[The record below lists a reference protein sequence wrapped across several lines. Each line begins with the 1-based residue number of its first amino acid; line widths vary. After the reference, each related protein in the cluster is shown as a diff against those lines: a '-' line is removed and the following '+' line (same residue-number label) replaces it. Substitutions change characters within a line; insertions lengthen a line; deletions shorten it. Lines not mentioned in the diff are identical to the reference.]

1 MRVGRNYCFINN
13 IIDYYRE
20 FEFSMTFFAL
30 SKIFFG
36 SFSQVRDHLP
46 SVMNLFIGDDMK
58 KMYFESVLSK
68 KNVILYVEL
77 VK

>member
-1 MRVGRNYCFINN
+1 MRVGRNYYFINN
-13 IIDYYRE
+13 ITDFFRE

-36 SFSQVRDHLP
+36 SFSQVRDQLP

-58 KMYFESVLSK
+58 KMYFESVLMK
-68 KNVILYVEL
+68 KNVNLHIV
-77 VK
+77 